1 VRLRCLFSGNPV
13 LGQNRRCCVAVH
25 FRSYGSPEASAV
37 PKSSELGSNKMT
49 KKVLCALDDTEH
61 SKSAVALAAELA
73 KATGAEL
80 TILAVNVPVGGEG
93 RGGIAVYAWEN
104 SDLKRVLDIGTA
116 IAKKAGISEP
126 KTASVK
132 SRDAARAIVVYA
144 EDNDIDHIV
153 VGTGGKGGV
162 ARLMLGSVS
171 RDVIARAHCPVT
183 VAR

>member
-1 VRLRCLFSGNPV
+1 
-13 LGQNRRCCVAVH
+13 
-25 FRSYGSPEASAV
+25 
-37 PKSSELGSNKMT
+37 MT
-49 KKVLCALDDTEH
+49 KKVLCAVDDTEH
-61 SKSAVALAAELA
+61 SHIAVAVAGELA

-80 TILAVNVPVGGEG
+80 TLLAVNVPVGGPA
-93 RGGIAVYAWEN
+93 RGGIMVYAWDDA
-104 SDLKRVLDIGTA
+104 DLKRVLDSGTA
-116 IAKKAGISEP
+116 IAKKAGVSAP
-126 KTASVK
+126 KMASVQ

-171 RDVIARAHCPVT
+171 SDVIGRAHCPVT

>member
-1 VRLRCLFSGNPV
+1 
-13 LGQNRRCCVAVH
+13 
-25 FRSYGSPEASAV
+25 
-37 PKSSELGSNKMT
+37 MT
-49 KKVLCALDDTEH
+49 KKVLCAVDDTEH

-80 TILAVNVPVGGEG
+80 TLLAVNVPVGGPA
-93 RGGIAVYAWEN
+93 RGGIMVYAWDDA
-104 SDLKRVLDIGTA
+104 DLKRVLDSATA
-116 IAKKAGISEP
+116 IAKKAGVSDP

-132 SRDAARAIVVYA
+132 SRDAARSIVVYA
-144 EDNDIDHIV
+144 EDNDIHHIV